1 MQGLPLLTRR
11 GALGAIA
18 ATIAARQALATPESA
33 RDWLAARAKGTPQTG
48 KVTLKAPEIAENGN
62 AVPLTVSVESEMTEK
77 SYVKALYIAADGNPA
92 PGVAVYEF
100 TPQSGKAEIQ
110 MRVRLAQTEK
120 LVAVAEMND
129 GALYMASHEV
139 KVTIGG
145 CGG

>member
-1 MQGLPLLTRR
+1 MGLMGRR
-11 GALGAIA
+11 TALGAA
-18 ATIAARQALATPESA
+18 AAALLAREALATPESA
-33 RDWLAARAKGTPQTG
+33 RDWLANFAKGSTQPG
-48 KVTLKAPEIAENGN
+48 KLTLKAPEIAENGN
-62 AVPLTVSVESEMTEK
+62 AVPITVSVESEMTEK

-100 TPQSGKAEIQ
+100 TPLSGKAEIQ

-120 LVAVAEMND
+120 LVAVAEMSD
-129 GALYMASHEV
+129 GTLYTASREI

>member
-1 MQGLPLLTRR
+1 MQRTGLMTRR
-11 GALGAIA
+11 TALAAIA
-18 ATIAARQALATPESA
+18 GVLAARAALATPEST
-33 RDWLAARAKGTPQTG
+33 RDWLAALAKGTPQAG

-62 AVPLTVSVESEMTEK
+62 AVPVTVSVESEMTDK
-77 SYVKALYIAADGNPA
+77 SYVKALYIAADGNPS

-100 TPQSGKAEIQ
+100 TPQSGKAEVQ

-129 GALYMASHEV
+129 GALYMASREI

>member
-1 MQGLPLLTRR
+1 MQRTGLMTRR
-11 GALGAIA
+11 TALAAIA
-18 ATIAARQALATPESA
+18 ATLAAREAWATPESA
-33 RDWLAARAKGTPQTG
+33 RDWLAALAKGTPQNG

-62 AVPLTVSVESEMTEK
+62 AVPVTVSVDSDMTEK
-77 SYVKALYIAADGNPA
+77 SYVKALYIAADGNPS

-100 TPQSGKAEIQ
+100 TPLSGKAEIQ

-129 GALYMASHEV
+129 GALYMASREV